1 MATWK
6 NAVPAASLQRD
17 LKREVLL
24 REAAAAFN
32 RSGYHGTSLSDIAR
46 KLGVTKAA
54 LYTYVPSKE
63 ELLYYCHDSA
73 MQMADDCLA
82 RAQAAGGS
90 GLERLGETLRRYLN
104 LMLSEEGGYVVLL
117 EENAM
122 KPAHMRAIVRR
133 RDAFEKGLRELVRA
147 GIADDSI
154 VPCNAKLAVFAVL
167 GALNWVC
174 KWYVPDGEWSG
185 PQVSAAL
192 TEMLERSLARL
203 QSKSLTADP
212 ATIVAPDA
220 VVAPAAHR
228 PAGVPQLS
236 APARRSRATTSS
248 G

>member
-1 MATWK
+1 MVTWK
-6 NAVPAASLQRD
+6 NAVPAASRQRD
-17 LKREVLL
+17 IKREVLL

-32 RSGYHGTSLSDIAR
+32 RSGYHGTSLTDIAR

-82 RAQAAGGS
+82 QAKSEGGS
-90 GLERLGETLRRYLN
+90 GLQQLGQTLRRYLN
-104 LMLSEEGGYVVLL
+104 LMLSEDGGYVVLL

-122 KPAHMRAIVRR
+122 KPAHMRAIVKR
-133 RDAFEKGLRELVRA
+133 RDAFERGLRELVEH
-147 GIADDSI
+147 GIDDGSI
-154 VPCNAKLAVFAVL
+154 VPCNAKLAVFAAL

-174 KWYVPDGEWSG
+174 KWYVPEGEWSG

-203 QSKSLTADP
+203 QSKSLTKDP
-212 ATIVAPDA
+212 ASMNELA
-220 VVAPAAHR
+220 VSLPGSI
-228 PAGVPQLS
+228 GVPQRFVQT
-236 APARRSRATTSS
+236 RRRRAATA
-248 G
+248 